1 MNDIIQIESISKV
14 HDVFG
19 LPKPRHPLVSVIRFK
34 DTQIL
39 PEYHHVRCTFGMYCV
54 TQKNDTE
61 GTMRYGRNAYD
72 FQEGSMVFIK
82 PGQVLTYDG
91 HLSKAEDPGWALL
104 FHPDLIRKSELA
116 KTIGNYSF
124 FSYDLAEALHISDE
138 EKRSLNE
145 ILNKIEGEYQQN
157 IDRHSQKLIVSNI
170 ELLLDYCTRY
180 YDRQFYT
187 RSNLNQDVLV
197 KFDRI
202 LKEYFDQDNQLLSG
216 IPTVAFCGEA
226 LNLSPK
232 YLSDL
237 LKRETGKNAKTHID
251 DFLLNRA
258 KNQLL
263 NSTGSISEIA
273 YNLGFEYSQHFS
285 KLFKAKAGMSPSEY
299 RNMN

>member
-1 MNDIIQIESISKV
+1 MNDIIQIESISKM

-19 LPKPRHPLVSVIRFK
+19 LPKPRHPLVSIIRFK

-39 PEYHHVRCTFGMYCV
+39 PEFHHVRCTFGMYCV

-116 KTIGNYSF
+116 KTIDNYSF

-145 ILNKIEGEYQQN
+145 ILNKTEGEYQQN

-170 ELLLDYCTRY
+170 ELLLDYCNVY
-180 YDRQFYT
+180 YDSDIYT

-202 LKEYFDQDNQLLSG
+202 LKEYFDQDNQLLTG

>member
-1 MNDIIQIESISKV
+1 MNDIIQIESISKM

-19 LPKPRHPLVSVIRFK
+19 LPKPRHPLVSIIRFK

-39 PEYHHVRCTFGMYCV
+39 PEFHHVRCTFGMYCV

-116 KTIGNYSF
+116 KTIDNYSF

-145 ILNKIEGEYQQN
+145 ILNKTEGEYQQN

-202 LKEYFDQDNQLLSG
+202 LKEYFDQDNQLLTG